1 MKPLCLA
8 NCGLE
13 VAVHFR
19 SATKRAS
26 EGLQLWPTQAFA
38 SLKPPNCSQSI
49 VQPTE
54 SIVSQSVQCTVRTI
68 VLRSFNCV
76 VSTVKTK
83 YCQMRLIHNHK
94 CEGIKFTSSHLR
106 RANKTTDVEPNTAN
120 FDALIQIAQNSSS

>member
-54 SIVSQSVQCTVRTI
+54 SIMRTI

-106 RANKTTDVEPNTAN
+106 IANKTTDVEPNTAN

>member
-1 MKPLCLA
+1 
-8 NCGLE
+8 
-13 VAVHFR
+13 VHFR
-19 SATKRAS
+19 GATKRAS
-26 EGLQLWPTQAFA
+26 EGLRLWPTQAFA

-54 SIVSQSVQCTVRTI
+54 SIVRTI

-106 RANKTTDVEPNTAN
+106 IANKTTDVEPNTAN

>member
-26 EGLQLWPTQAFA
+26 EGLRLWPTQAFA

-54 SIVSQSVQCTVRTI
+54 SIMRTI